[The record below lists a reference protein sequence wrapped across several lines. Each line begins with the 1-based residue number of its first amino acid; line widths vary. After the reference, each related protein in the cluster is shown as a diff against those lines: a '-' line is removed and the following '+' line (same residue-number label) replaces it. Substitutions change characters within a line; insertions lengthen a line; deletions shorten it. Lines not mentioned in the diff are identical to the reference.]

1 MIGDSLF
8 IQLVDH
14 RVSTALIFFLLMVLL
29 NNRKLKQK
37 FGPCV
42 PRLRLSPC
50 AR

>member
-29 NNRKLKQK
+29 NTESLNRNSD
-37 FGPCV
+37 CV
-42 PRLRLSPC
+42 PWLRSSPC

>member
-29 NNRKLKQK
+29 NNRKPKQK
-37 FGPCV
+37 FG
-42 PRLRLSPC
+42 LRALLRSSPC